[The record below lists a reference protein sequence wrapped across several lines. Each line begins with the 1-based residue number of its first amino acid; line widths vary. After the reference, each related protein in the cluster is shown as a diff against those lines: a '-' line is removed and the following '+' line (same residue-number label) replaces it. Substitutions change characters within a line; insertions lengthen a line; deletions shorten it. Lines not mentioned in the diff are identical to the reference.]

1 MSLPTN
7 TNRAGVA
14 SYLSLDRQNPSNN
27 SYTVPP
33 AITSRL
39 SYGFSGIIGKMSALG
54 HTKELGRFTGCSI
67 PQADIDAAAQACKTT
82 SLVYPSA
89 SLCYNATMLLRNWK
103 CPACFEVE
111 VHEYGVPDVQ
121 LKSDV
126 HPQRAVTPHN
136 YLVSAIMI
144 QQVRSKPR
152 RY

>member
-1 MSLPTN
+1 
-7 TNRAGVA
+7 VA
-14 SYLSLDRQNPSNN
+14 SFLSLNQENPSNN

-39 SYGFSGIIGKMSALG
+39 SYGFSGALG
-54 HTKELGRFTGCSI
+54 VASQLGQSHILRNFSGCKI
-67 PQADIDAAAQACKTT
+67 PQVDIDAAAQACKKT

-111 VHEYGVPDVQ
+111 LHEYGVHDVK
-121 LKSDV
+121 LKSEV

-136 YLVSAIMI
+136 YLVSGILI
-144 QQVRSKPR
+144 EQVRSKPR
-152 RY
+152 R